1 MRLQRYHAQLSAIGA
16 TPDNGVTRLLYSATW
31 QEAQTA
37 LFNICLAENIM
48 PSFDGC
54 GNLFGQ
60 VTGRVEPDKI
70 ILTGSHIDTVING
83 GRYDGQFGVLA
94 GLIAVAELVETHGA
108 PKKTLAFVSFAEEES
123 SRFSYGFWGSKNM
136 LGIAKKEDVQSLTDV
151 TGVDFPTAMTAAGFP
166 FDSFQPQKKSGV
178 ETFIEVHIEQGN
190 ILTTEEKQIGIVT
203 DIVGL
208 VCYNI
213 TLMGIANHAGT
224 TPMNQRSDA
233 LLCFS
238 LIHQEATALAK
249 TFGHPLV
256 CTVGEL
262 YVSPNASNVIP
273 GTVRFSLDCR
283 HPNQEIL
290 HQFVQEL
297 EILISTLAKKQNITA
312 EIDRWLDIAPVAM
325 NTVLVEQLEQICQT
339 RQLNY
344 KKMSSGAGHDAQVV
358 GEFLPT
364 VMIFTPSIKG
374 ISHSPE
380 EFTEEADLLLAISVL
395 KDLLYELA
403 Y

>member
-16 TPDNGVTRLLYSATW
+16 TPDNGITRLLYSSAW

-37 LFNICLAENIM
+37 LFNICLAENM
-48 PSFDGC
+48 TPSFDGC

-60 VTGRVEPDKI
+60 VTGILEPETI
-70 ILTGSHIDTVING
+70 ILTGSHIDSVMNG

-94 GLIAVAELVETHGA
+94 GLIAIAELVETHGL
-108 PKKTLAFVSFAEEES
+108 PKKSLAFVSFAEEES

-136 LGIAKKEDVQSLTDV
+136 LGIAKKEDVLLLTD
-151 TGVDFPTAMTAAGFP
+151 TNGVDFPTAMTTAGFP
-166 FDSFQPQKKSGV
+166 FDSFQPRKKDGV

-190 ILTTEEKQIGIVT
+190 ILTAEEKQIGIVT

-208 VCYNI
+208 ICYTV
-213 TLMGIANHAGT
+213 TLTGTANHAGT

-238 LIHQEATALAK
+238 MIHQEVTALAK

-256 CTVGEL
+256 CTVGEVH
-262 YVSPNASNVIP
+262 VSPNASNVIP
-273 GTVRFSLDCR
+273 GTVLFSLDCR
-283 HPNQEIL
+283 HPNQEML
-290 HQFVQEL
+290 HQFVQEV
-297 EILISTLAKKQNITA
+297 EILISTLATKQHIAA
-312 EIDRWLDIAPVAM
+312 EIERWLDIAPVAM
-325 NTVLVEQLEQICQT
+325 NTMLVDQLEKICQT
-339 RQLNY
+339 RQLDY
-344 KKMSSGAGHDAQVV
+344 KKMSSGAGHDAQVI
-358 GEFLPT
+358 GERLPT
-364 VMIFTPSIKG
+364 VMLFTPSIKG

-395 KDLLYELA
+395 KDLLYRLA